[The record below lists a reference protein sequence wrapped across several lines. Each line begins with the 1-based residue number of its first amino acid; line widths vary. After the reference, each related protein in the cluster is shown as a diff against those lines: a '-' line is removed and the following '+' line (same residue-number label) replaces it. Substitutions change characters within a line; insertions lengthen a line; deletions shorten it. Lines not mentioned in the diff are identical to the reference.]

1 MAAGDED
8 CTGGSGVHRR
18 AGAGR
23 FAGGGAGEQFRD
35 TDAAG
40 GVGAARLQGI
50 ELAQKDAYP
59 SFTVGPYFSQERA
72 GDRER
77 QFGIGISMP
86 LPLWNRNEG
95 NIETATARQKQAE
108 TSMYVTQRTVERQV
122 VEKAL
127 TYQTKLTE
135 MAKWR
140 PESVAE
146 FRKAAAL
153 ADRHYRLGAVPIA
166 TYVELQKQYLEAV
179 EALLETRREA
189 LEAGATTGTAH
200 RA

>member
-1 MAAGDED
+1 MRQVEL
-8 CTGGSGVHRR
+8 
-18 AGAGR
+18 
-23 FAGGGAGEQFRD
+23 EQ
-35 TDAAG
+35 
-40 GVGAARLQGI
+40 QGFKV

-72 GDRER
+72 SDREN

-95 NIETATARQKQAE
+95 NIETAMARQKQAE

-127 TYQTKLTE
+127 MYQTKLTE

-189 LEAGATTGTAH
+189 LDAAQQLECSPGLDINLRTIQSDQEEALGKSPKP
-200 RA
+200 